1 MINQKA
7 KSTPLRMLT
16 TVETVMSVL
25 PFRLVLA
32 LVVACLLI
40 LGSFKPAASDR
51 RGGDEG
57 SGVGGTGIL
66 DLPGTG
72 LGGSGLRPFLGIASP
87 QGSPQEIASAES
99 ALDGSSRA
107 SSDEIVVLHE
117 RYLPLATAS
126 LESTI
131 APTPSPAHS
140 ALENPSLESPSF
152 ESPSFES
159 SSFESS
165 APASATLESS
175 TLVRVLKSGPLFVK
189 ATAHPVD
196 LSQVPTIE
204 GFVGTATTSLA
215 IDDQHRS
222 AGSLSITESIEY
234 STQDNNSVL
243 ALSAIALA
251 DTAFEDPTES
261 GKRAE
266 PLVWKDIANWL
277 NASAAKAAE
286 TDAAAAKELNNETSD
301 NLAIAE
307 MARATGI
314 RRPQLPPLQR
324 ARPLQRAAILP
335 PRVRP
340 LGL

>member
-1 MINQKA
+1 MINLKA
-7 KSTPLRMLT
+7 KSAPLRMLT
-16 TVETVMSVL
+16 TVDTVMSAL

-40 LGSFKPAASDR
+40 LGSFRPAASDR

-66 DLPGTG
+66 DLPGKG
-72 LGGSGLRPFLGIASP
+72 LGGSGLRPFLGIVTP
-87 QGSPQEIASAES
+87 PGSPLEIASAQL
-99 ALDGSSRA
+99 AIDGPSRA
-107 SSDEIVVLHE
+107 STNEIVVLHE
-117 RYLPLATAS
+117 PYLPLT
-126 LESTI
+126 
-131 APTPSPAHS
+131 SPD
-140 ALENPSLESPSF
+140 LDPK
-152 ESPSFES
+152 
-159 SSFESS
+159 
-165 APASATLESS
+165 PASPPVSVTRVNS
-175 TLVRVLKSGPLFVK
+175 TVARVLDAEPLSVN
-189 ATAHPVD
+189 TLAHPIG
-196 LSQVPTIE
+196 LSQAPSIE
-204 GFVGTATTSLA
+204 GFIETAMTSLA
-215 IDDQHRS
+215 IDYEHRS

-251 DTAFEDPTES
+251 DTAVADPTEP
-261 GKRAE
+261 GNRAE

-277 NASAAKAAE
+277 NANAAKAAE
-286 TDAAAAKELNNETSD
+286 ANAAAAKEWTNENSD

>member
-1 MINQKA
+1 MINLKA
-7 KSTPLRMLT
+7 KSAPLRILT
-16 TVETVMSVL
+16 TVDTVISVL

-32 LVVACLLI
+32 LLVACLLI
-40 LGSFKPAASDR
+40 LGSFRPAASDR

-72 LGGSGLRPFLGIASP
+72 LGGSGLRPFLGIVTP
-87 QGSPQEIASAES
+87 QGSPLEIASAQL
-99 ALDGSSRA
+99 ALDSPSRA
-107 SSDEIVVLHE
+107 SNNEIVVLHE
-117 RYLPLATAS
+117 SYLPLTS
-126 LESTI
+126 PDLDPKPTSPRVNSTV
-131 APTPSPAHS
+131 A
-140 ALENPSLESPSF
+140 
-152 ESPSFES
+152 
-159 SSFESS
+159 
-165 APASATLESS
+165 
-175 TLVRVLKSGPLFVK
+175 RVLDTEPLSVN
-189 ATAHPVD
+189 TLAHPID
-196 LSQVPTIE
+196 LSQAPSIE
-204 GFVGTATTSLA
+204 GFIETAMTALA
-215 IDDQHRS
+215 IDYEHRS

-251 DTAFEDPTES
+251 DAAVEDPTES
-261 GKRAE
+261 GNRAE

-277 NASAAKAAE
+277 NANAAKAAE
-286 TDAAAAKELNNETSD
+286 SGAAAAKEWNNENSD

>member
-16 TVETVMSVL
+16 TVETVISVL

-87 QGSPQEIASAES
+87 QGSPQGIASAES
-99 ALDGSSRA
+99 AVDGSSHA

-140 ALENPSLESPSF
+140 ALENPSLENPSF
-152 ESPSFES
+152 ESP
-159 SSFESS
+159 
-165 APASATLESS
+165 
-175 TLVRVLKSGPLFVK
+175 TLVRVLKSGPLSVN
-189 ATAHPVD
+189 AIAHPVD

-277 NASAAKAAE
+277 NASAAKAAK

>member
-7 KSTPLRMLT
+7 KSTDLRMLAT
-16 TVETVMSVL
+16 ADTVMSVL

-87 QGSPQEIASAES
+87 QGSALEIGSAKL
-99 ALDGSSRA
+99 AVDGPSRA

-117 RYLPLATAS
+117 RLPLATAS
-126 LESTI
+126 LESTT
-131 APTPSPAHS
+131 APTPSPVHLAP
-140 ALENPSLESPSF
+140 ETPSLES
-152 ESPSFES
+152 
-159 SSFESS
+159 S
-165 APASATLESS
+165 APVSS
-175 TLVRVLKSGPLFVK
+175 TLVRVLKSGPLLVK
-189 ATAHPVD
+189 ATAHPVV

-234 STQDNNSVL
+234 SIQDNNSVL

-251 DTAFEDPTES
+251 DTALEDPTES
-261 GKRAE
+261 GNRAE

>member
-16 TVETVMSVL
+16 TVETVISVL

-99 ALDGSSRA
+99 AVDGPSRA

-117 RYLPLATAS
+117 RYFPLATAS

-140 ALENPSLESPSF
+140 ALVNPSLENP
-152 ESPSFES
+152 
-159 SSFESS
+159 SFESS
-165 APASATLESS
+165 APVSATLESSTLVSS
-175 TLVRVLKSGPLFVK
+175 TLVRVLKSGPLSVN
-189 ATAHPVD
+189 AIAHPVN

-277 NASAAKAAE
+277 NASAAKAAK

>member
-40 LGSFKPAASDR
+40 LGSFKPASSDR

-99 ALDGSSRA
+99 AVDGPSRA

-117 RYLPLATAS
+117 RYFPLATAS

-131 APTPSPAHS
+131 APTPSPAQS
-140 ALENPSLESPSF
+140 ALVNPSLENP
-152 ESPSFES
+152 
-159 SSFESS
+159 SFESS
-165 APASATLESS
+165 APVSATLESS
-175 TLVRVLKSGPLFVK
+175 TLVRVLKSGPLSVN
-189 ATAHPVD
+189 AIAHPVD

-204 GFVGTATTSLA
+204 GFVRTATTSLA

-277 NASAAKAAE
+277 NASAAKAAK
-286 TDAAAAKELNNETSD
+286 TDAAAAKELNNETTD

>member
-87 QGSPQEIASAES
+87 QGSPQEIASAEL
-99 ALDGSSRA
+99 ALDGPSRA

-140 ALENPSLESPSF
+140 VLENPSLESPY
-152 ESPSFES
+152 
-159 SSFESS
+159 FESS
-165 APASATLESS
+165 APVSATLESS
-175 TLVRVLKSGPLFVK
+175 TLVRVLKSGPLSVN
-189 ATAHPVD
+189 AIAHPVD

-204 GFVGTATTSLA
+204 GFAGTATTSLA

-277 NASAAKAAE
+277 NASAAKAAK

>member
-1 MINQKA
+1 MINLKA
-7 KSTPLRMLT
+7 KSAPLRMLT
-16 TVETVMSVL
+16 TVDTVMSAL

-40 LGSFKPAASDR
+40 LGSFRPAASDR

-66 DLPGTG
+66 DLPDTG
-72 LGGSGLRPFLGIASP
+72 LGGSGLRPFLGIVTP
-87 QGSPQEIASAES
+87 LGSPLEIASAQL
-99 ALDGSSRA
+99 AIDGPSRA
-107 SSDEIVVLHE
+107 ATNEIVVLHE
-117 RYLPLATAS
+117 PYLPLT
-126 LESTI
+126 
-131 APTPSPAHS
+131 SPD
-140 ALENPSLESPSF
+140 LDPK
-152 ESPSFES
+152 
-159 SSFESS
+159 
-165 APASATLESS
+165 PASPPVSVTRVNS
-175 TLVRVLKSGPLFVK
+175 TVARVLDAEPLSVN
-189 ATAHPVD
+189 TLAHPIG
-196 LSQVPTIE
+196 LSQAPSIE
-204 GFVGTATTSLA
+204 GLIETAMTSLA
-215 IDDQHRS
+215 IDYEHRS

-251 DTAFEDPTES
+251 DTAVADPTEP
-261 GKRAE
+261 GNRAE

-277 NASAAKAAE
+277 NANAAKAAE
-286 TDAAAAKELNNETSD
+286 ANAAAAKEWTNENSD

>member
-87 QGSPQEIASAES
+87 QGSPQEIASAEL
-99 ALDGSSRA
+99 ALDGPSRA

-140 ALENPSLESPSF
+140 ALENPSLENPSFESPTF

-159 SSFESS
+159 S
-165 APASATLESS
+165 A
-175 TLVRVLKSGPLFVK
+175 LVRVLKSGPLSVN
-189 ATAHPVD
+189 AIAHPVD

-277 NASAAKAAE
+277 NARAAKAAK

>member
-1 MINQKA
+1 MINLKA
-7 KSTPLRMLT
+7 KSAPLRMLT
-16 TVETVMSVL
+16 TVDTVMSAL

-40 LGSFKPAASDR
+40 LDSFRPAASDR

-72 LGGSGLRPFLGIASP
+72 LGGSGLRPFLGIVKP
-87 QGSPQEIASAES
+87 QGSPLEIASAQL
-99 ALDGSSRA
+99 AIDGPSRA
-107 SSDEIVVLHE
+107 STNEIVVLHE
-117 RYLPLATAS
+117 PYVPLTSPDLEPKPAS
-126 LESTI
+126 
-131 APTPSPAHS
+131 PSPTV
-140 ALENPSLESPSF
+140 N
-152 ESPSFES
+152 
-159 SSFESS
+159 
-165 APASATLESS
+165 S
-175 TLVRVLKSGPLFVK
+175 TRVNLAVVRVLDTEPLSVN
-189 ATAHPVD
+189 TLAHPID
-196 LSQVPTIE
+196 LSQAPSIE
-204 GFVGTATTSLA
+204 GFIETAMTALA
-215 IDDQHRS
+215 IDYEHRS

-251 DTAFEDPTES
+251 DTAVENPTEP
-261 GKRAE
+261 GNRAE

-277 NASAAKAAE
+277 NANAAKAAE
-286 TDAAAAKELNNETSD
+286 SDAAAAKEWNNENSD

>member
-87 QGSPQEIASAES
+87 QGSPQGIASAES
-99 ALDGSSRA
+99 AVDGSSRA

-140 ALENPSLESPSF
+140 ALENPSLEN
-152 ESPSFES
+152 PSFES
-159 SSFESS
+159 S
-165 APASATLESS
+165 A
-175 TLVRVLKSGPLFVK
+175 LVRVLKSGPLSVN
-189 ATAHPVD
+189 AIAHPVD

-277 NASAAKAAE
+277 NASAAKAAK

-301 NLAIAE
+301 NHAIAE

>member
-1 MINQKA
+1 MINLKA
-7 KSTPLRMLT
+7 KSASLRMLT
-16 TVETVMSVL
+16 TVDTVMSVL

-72 LGGSGLRPFLGIASP
+72 LGGSGLRAFLGITTP
-87 QGSPQEIASAES
+87 QGYPLEVASAQLAVGGPPSVLTTSNLNEPHS
-99 ALDGSSRA
+99 TN
-107 SSDEIVVLHE
+107 EIIVLHE
-117 RYLPLATAS
+117 PYLPLTKAD
-126 LESTI
+126 LEAKP
-131 APTPSPAHS
+131 APTSPTVNSTRVNS
-140 ALENPSLESPSF
+140 AV
-152 ESPSFES
+152 
-159 SSFESS
+159 
-165 APASATLESS
+165 
-175 TLVRVLKSGPLFVK
+175 VRVLDAEPLSVNTK
-189 ATAHPVD
+189 AHPID
-196 LSQVPTIE
+196 LSQAPSIE
-204 GFVGTATTSLA
+204 GFIETAMASLA
-215 IDDQHRS
+215 IDDRHRA
-222 AGSLSITESIEY
+222 AGSLSISESIEY
-234 STQDNNSVL
+234 SIKDNNSVL
-243 ALSAIALA
+243 ALSAIALV
-251 DTAFEDPTES
+251 DTAVNNPTEL
-261 GKRAE
+261 GNRAE

-277 NASAAKAAE
+277 SANAAKAA
-286 TDAAAAKELNNETSD
+286 AAAAKEWNNENSD

>member
-1 MINQKA
+1 MINLKA
-7 KSTPLRMLT
+7 KSAPLRMLT
-16 TVETVMSVL
+16 TVDTGMSVL
-25 PFRLVLA
+25 SFRLVLA

-51 RGGDEG
+51 KGGDEG

-87 QGSPQEIASAES
+87 QGSPQEIGSADL
-99 ALDGSSRA
+99 AVDGPSRA

-126 LESTI
+126 LESPT
-131 APTPSPAHS
+131 APTPSS

-152 ESPSFES
+152 ESP
-159 SSFESS
+159 
-165 APASATLESS
+165 APVSS
-175 TLVRVLKSGPLFVK
+175 TLVRVLKSGPLSVN
-189 ATAHPVD
+189 AIAHPVD
-196 LSQVPTIE
+196 LSQVPAIE

-251 DTAFEDPTES
+251 DTALEDPTES
-261 GKRAE
+261 GNRAE

-286 TDAAAAKELNNETSD
+286 TDATAAKELNNETSD
-301 NLAIAE
+301 KLAIAE

>member
-1 MINQKA
+1 MINLKA
-7 KSTPLRMLT
+7 NSAPLRMLT
-16 TVETVMSVL
+16 TVDTVMSVL

-51 RGGDEG
+51 KGGDEG

-72 LGGSGLRPFLGIASP
+72 LGGSGLRPFLGIATP
-87 QGSPQEIASAES
+87 QGSPLEIASAQL
-99 ALDGSSRA
+99 AVDRPLRA

-126 LESTI
+126 LKPTT
-131 APTPSPAHS
+131 APTSSPAHSSPAHS
-140 ALENPSLESPSF
+140 ALMSPSLEGPSMEGSSLESPSLK
-152 ESPSFES
+152 
-159 SSFESS
+159 SS
-165 APASATLESS
+165 AFVSS
-175 TLVRVLKSGPLFVK
+175 TLVRVLKTEPLSVD
-189 ATAHPVD
+189 AIAHPID

-204 GFVGTATTSLA
+204 GFVETATTSVA
-215 IDDQHRS
+215 IDYEHRS

-251 DTAFEDPTES
+251 DTAVEDPTES
-261 GKRAE
+261 GNRAE

-277 NASAAKAAE
+277 NANAAKAAE
-286 TDAAAAKELNNETSD
+286 ADAAAAKEWNNENSD

>member
-87 QGSPQEIASAES
+87 QGSPQEIASAEL
-99 ALDGSSRA
+99 ALDGPSRA
-107 SSDEIVVLHE
+107 SSDEIVVLRE

-131 APTPSPAHS
+131 APTPSS
-140 ALENPSLESPSF
+140 ALESPSLK
-152 ESPSFES
+152 SPSFES
-159 SSFESS
+159 S
-165 APASATLESS
+165 APVSATLESSTLVSS
-175 TLVRVLKSGPLFVK
+175 TLVRVLKSGPLSVN
-189 ATAHPVD
+189 AIAHPVD

-204 GFVGTATTSLA
+204 GFAGTATTSLA

>member
-87 QGSPQEIASAES
+87 QGSPQEIASAEF
-99 ALDGSSRA
+99 ALDGPSRA

-140 ALENPSLESPSF
+140 ALESPSLESPSLK
-152 ESPSFES
+152 SPSFES
-159 SSFESS
+159 S
-165 APASATLESS
+165 APVSATLESS
-175 TLVRVLKSGPLFVK
+175 ALVRVLKSGPLSVN
-189 ATAHPVD
+189 AIAHPVD

-204 GFVGTATTSLA
+204 GFAGTATTSLA

-277 NASAAKAAE
+277 NASAAKAAK

>member
-87 QGSPQEIASAES
+87 QGSPQGIASSES
-99 ALDGSSRA
+99 AVDGSSRA

-140 ALENPSLESPSF
+140 ALENPSLENPSFESPTF

-159 SSFESS
+159 S
-165 APASATLESS
+165 A
-175 TLVRVLKSGPLFVK
+175 LVRVLKSGPLSVN
-189 ATAHPVD
+189 AIAHPVD
-196 LSQVPTIE
+196 LSQVPSIE
-204 GFVGTATTSLA
+204 GFIETAMTALA
-215 IDDQHRS
+215 IDYEHRS

-251 DTAFEDPTES
+251 DAAVEDPTES
-261 GKRAE
+261 GNRAE

-277 NASAAKAAE
+277 NANAAKAAE
-286 TDAAAAKELNNETSD
+286 SDAAAAKEWTNENSD

>member
-40 LGSFKPAASDR
+40 LGSFKPASSDR

-99 ALDGSSRA
+99 AVDGPSRA

-117 RYLPLATAS
+117 RYFPLATAS

-131 APTPSPAHS
+131 APTPSPAQS
-140 ALENPSLESPSF
+140 ALVNPSLENP
-152 ESPSFES
+152 
-159 SSFESS
+159 SFESS
-165 APASATLESS
+165 APVSATLESS
-175 TLVRVLKSGPLFVK
+175 TLVRVLKSGPLSVN
-189 ATAHPVD
+189 AIAHPVD

-277 NASAAKAAE
+277 NASAAKAAK
-286 TDAAAAKELNNETSD
+286 TDAAAAKELNNETTD